1 MIRKT
6 EKMQHYHFLTNLFAV
21 ILLVVGIS
29 SCGDDPEP
37 VNEEEVITTV
47 TVTLTPTGGGVPVT
61 LKFYDADGD
70 GSIAPVKTISG
81 NLAVNKTYTGA
92 ITLENESQPT
102 PIDITAEVRN
112 EAIHHLFCF
121 NVTGSNLTVV
131 ASDADS
137 KGLPIGLTSTWT
149 TTNAGTATV
158 KITLRHQFE
167 TKTGTCPGDGE
178 TDVEVDFNVN
188 VQ

>member
-1 MIRKT
+1 MIRKKEMMFPT
-6 EKMQHYHFLTNLFAV
+6 SLLVNLFV
-21 ILLVVGIS
+21 MMLLVVGIS

-47 TVTLTPTGGGVPVT
+47 TVTLTPTGGGIPVT

-81 NLAVNKTYTGA
+81 NLSTNKTYSGA
-92 ITLENESQPT
+92 ISLQNESQPT
-102 PIDITAEVRN
+102 PIDITTEVRN

-131 ASDADS
+131 ANDTDS
-137 KGLPIGLTSTWT
+137 KGLPIGLSSTWT
-149 TTNAGTATV
+149 TTSAGAATV

-167 TKTGTCPGDGE
+167 TKTGSCPGDGE